1 MIPWVLPAQYQQP
14 PPSIHLCKSRE
25 SQVPTKESFVAI
37 VSAPGASS
45 CTSDSSSL
53 VDLTSDEC
61 ISGRQ
66 LPPQSEMSDGPRCG
80 MVRPKNGSVWLP
92 GHFTLFITGLWSLW
106 CWSLA
111 EIVSS
116 PLTMVDSG
124 PGAFFATASHSLS
137 WNHALTTTF
146 YWFVIMDKRSKLMT
160 EGREPGKLWTFI
172 LVLSRLLL
180 GGVPWAGDVQRGQL
194 VHQRCATSV
203 LDGKPS
209 GGQDDDYNVNIADYS
224 NDHDSK
230 NKADNVFLSRVVTT
244 RSECGR
250 SATTLSPSPTRRSKP
265 HVRSP
270 FCFF

>member
-1 MIPWVLPAQYQQP
+1 MLGWEEYKIGREQKLLTVGNHIFGVIASVSSHYTVELVHFVPNWWTSGDKNKSKLHMFPWVLPSQYQQP

-66 LPPQSEMSDGPRCG
+66 LPPQSEMWDGPRCG

-124 PGAFFATASHSLS
+124 PRAFFATASHSLS

-160 EGREPGKLWTFI
+160 EGREPGKLWTLETRDFQWRHFFSQNTLQAWNPYIFGHEVSISCVSDSFI
-172 LVLSRLLL
+172 AR
-180 GGVPWAGDVQRGQL
+180 
-194 VHQRCATSV
+194 
-203 LDGKPS
+203 
-209 GGQDDDYNVNIADYS
+209 
-224 NDHDSK
+224 
-230 NKADNVFLSRVVTT
+230 
-244 RSECGR
+244 
-250 SATTLSPSPTRRSKP
+250 
-265 HVRSP
+265 
-270 FCFF
+270 